1 MRGRLIAFEGVDAS
15 GKTTLAK
22 SVCQT
27 IESTVCVKGQGNK
40 ETVVGRFARRHP
52 STFVFLFELLVMYLT
67 FVRSALKN
75 GKTIIHDRYY
85 YSIMAFP
92 TALRWYNQLFFK
104 LFQIVLPKPDLVVY
118 TFADTDEII
127 RRLKALSGDNRFHEM
142 LINDPW
148 ILDYE
153 REIFMKMLSNA
164 KRVMF
169 FDTTKRSVKQ
179 LTEAVI
185 VAIKDLK

>member
-1 MRGRLIAFEGVDAS
+1 
-15 GKTTLAK
+15 
-22 SVCQT
+22 
-27 IESTVCVKGQGNK
+27 
-40 ETVVGRFARRHP
+40 
-52 STFVFLFELLVMYLT
+52 
-67 FVRSALKN
+67 
-75 GKTIIHDRYY
+75 
-85 YSIMAFP
+85 MAFP